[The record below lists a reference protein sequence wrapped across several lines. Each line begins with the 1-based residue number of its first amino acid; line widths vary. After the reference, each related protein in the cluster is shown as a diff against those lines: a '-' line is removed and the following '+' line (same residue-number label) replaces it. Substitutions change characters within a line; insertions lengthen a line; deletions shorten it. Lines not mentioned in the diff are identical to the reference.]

1 MITIHHWLQLSLAI
15 FSIGLYGVL
24 TRRSAV
30 GVLISV
36 ELMLNAGAINFV
48 AFNWAQPARAA
59 VEGSLNASRG
69 VDGQV
74 MAIFVIAIAAA
85 EVMIGLAILVAL
97 FRKRQSVDVTDL
109 NKLKY

>member
-1 MITIHHWLQLSLAI
+1 MITIYHWLQLSLAI
-15 FSIGLYGVL
+15 FAIGIYGVL

-30 GVLISV
+30 GLLISV

-48 AFNWAQPARAA
+48 AFNRA
-59 VEGSLNASRG
+59 LNSRLF
-69 VDGQV
+69 DGQV

-85 EVMIGLAILVAL
+85 EVMIGLAILIAL
-97 FRKRQSVDVTDL
+97 FRKRQSIDVTEL